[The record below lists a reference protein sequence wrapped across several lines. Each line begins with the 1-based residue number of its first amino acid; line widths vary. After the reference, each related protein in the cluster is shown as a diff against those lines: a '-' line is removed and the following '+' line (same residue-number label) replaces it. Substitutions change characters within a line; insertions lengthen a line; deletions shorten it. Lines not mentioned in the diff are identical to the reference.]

1 VPARPEGHSHP
12 QLAAYFFFWE
22 TGFGFLLE
30 FLLGQFLFLF
40 FRNAAC
46 GIAAAIKR
54 QDRSN

>member
-1 VPARPEGHSHP
+1 LPPI
-12 QLAAYFFFWE
+12 FFWE